1 MFSMFTTVCLV
12 FSPGPVLCSQYILC
26 NKERKPQFSNNLGE
40 KAQNLLQIQNKMV
53 SMFGHTCRFASTSK
67 NAFMPHCVPGFYS
80 KLPGS
85 TWVVPRGPLYTCLY
99 QSNKAILSWYF
110 STSLFLLHNLWAKD
124 WEDGN
129 NLKISDI
136 GYNYIVI
143 YFIFK
148 CHLKGMLSW
157 VNFVEWH
164 NFLTLQTLFPICSH
178 TLVPSC
184 MSENTDIIV
193 YFWLSLYHLSFPS

>member
-1 MFSMFTTVCLV
+1 
-12 FSPGPVLCSQYILC
+12 
-26 NKERKPQFSNNLGE
+26 
-40 KAQNLLQIQNKMV
+40 
-53 SMFGHTCRFASTSK
+53 MFGHTCRFASTSK

-193 YFWLSLYHLSFPS
+193 YLWLSLYHLSFPS